1 MRDLLLKGI
10 ENFNRGSFFEAHD
23 LWEEL
28 WVETRGEERLF
39 YQGLIQT
46 AVGLYHHVN
55 ENYRGASSQF
65 GKALLKLQRFCPS
78 CQGVNTQ
85 QLVQDVEGCLRSV
98 TRMNNGE
105 EVTLALRIPVIQILS
120 HDSESK

>member
-28 WVETRGEERLF
+28 WVETRGEERQF

-46 AVGLYHHVN
+46 AVGLYHHGN
-55 ENYRGASSQF
+55 RNYRGASSQF

-78 CQGVNTQ
+78 YQGVDTQ
-85 QLVQDVEGCLRSV
+85 QLVQDVERCLRSV
-98 TRMNNGE
+98 THLNNGE
-105 EVTLALRIPVIQILS
+105 TEALVLQIPAIRVLS
-120 HDSESK
+120 FDSESK